1 MLSVIARHC
10 IIIIASIPAPVF
22 QFRPKKGQEA
32 VMALSAQFVKHLRV
46 ALNNLYEPDRLRRNP
61 LTALLGI
68 SDRPDAFTTMQRILI
83 DAIDS
88 LQPQAQRLPRSS
100 GWEVY
105 EPLFYRYVQRLSQRQ
120 VSRQLGMSV
129 RHLRRKEYAALEVL
143 AGYLWRRFD
152 LETKVYQAADEP
164 SSAQTGEASNAVSDE
179 LAWLRT
185 TPVESPTDLNHLLPD
200 VIQLTKPLAAQH
212 RVHLDCHAPDLP
224 SLAVHPVAVTQILMN
239 LLSVAIHRC
248 PGGNVSISARPLP
261 AEVEIRVRTVPIA
274 TEMWPLSENDAASL
288 DLTQQLTSLCGGKLA
303 VSDLSAAFQADLALP
318 ARQQVRVL
326 VIDDNADTLQLLRR
340 YTTDSRYWLI
350 TTQDPQQA
358 LSLAQRFSP
367 QIIVLD
373 VMMPHIDGWRVLG
386 QLRQHPVTEHV
397 PIIICTILAQE
408 EMAYALGASGFVRK
422 PVTRAAFLACL
433 DQQVELLATK
443 PG

>member
-1 MLSVIARHC
+1 M
-10 IIIIASIPAPVF
+10 AS
-22 QFRPKKGQEA
+22 
-32 VMALSAQFVKHLRV
+32 SAQFVEHLRA
-46 ALNNLYEPDRLRRNP
+46 ALNNLYEPNRLRRNP
-61 LTALLGI
+61 LTALLGV
-68 SDRPDAFTTMQRILI
+68 SDRPDAFATMQRILI

-88 LQPQAQRLPRSS
+88 LQPQGQNLPRSS

-120 VSRQLGMSV
+120 VARQLGMSV
-129 RHLRRKEYAALEVL
+129 RHLRRKERAALEVL

-152 LETKVYQAADEP
+152 LETKV
-164 SSAQTGEASNAVSDE
+164 SQTARPLPASETAGETNHVVSDE
-179 LAWLRT
+179 LAWLRS
-185 TPVESPTDLNHLLPD
+185 TPVESPADLNQLLPD
-200 VIQLTKPLAAQH
+200 VVQLTRPLAVQH
-212 RVHLDCHAPDLP
+212 GVRLDCHAPELP
-224 SLAVHPVAVTQILMN
+224 SLAVHPVAVAQILLN
-239 LLSVAIHRC
+239 LLSVAIHAA
-248 PGGNVSISARPLP
+248 PGGNVIISAQPLP
-261 AEVEIRVRTVPIA
+261 AEVEIQVRSVPTAPDIR
-274 TEMWPLSENDAASL
+274 PLSENDAASL
-288 DLTQQLTSLCGGKLA
+288 DLARQLTSLCGGKLA
-303 VSDLSAAFQADLALP
+303 EPDMAAAFQASLTLP

-358 LSLAQRFSP
+358 LTLVQKFSP

-386 QLRQHPVTEHV
+386 QLRQHPLTEHI

-408 EMAYALGASGFVRK
+408 EMAYALGASGFLRK
-422 PVTRAAFLACL
+422 PVTQQAFLASL
-433 DQQVELLATK
+433 DQQAELLETK